1 MAAQPN
7 RLGSNELIRYNLRII
22 CASNKDLRA
31 EIHKGNF
38 REDLFFRLFSVEIR
52 LPALRE
58 RKGDIVPLSMSFLED
73 ISNLFNKKI
82 AGFSPEVLNVFE
94 NYSWPG
100 NIRQLRREIER
111 LVALTPQGELIS
123 PDKCSPEL
131 LTPPNQTLPESVR
144 LDDSLGHQ
152 VQLLET
158 RLIAKALQE
167 TAGNRLKAAT
177 LLGITRQGLYKKMK
191 RYQIAH

>member
-1 MAAQPN
+1 VAAQPN

>member
-73 ISNLFNKKI
+73 ISNLFGKKI